1 MKNGKEKNG
10 KIGIFGFFAFTAAS
24 MMSMVLFPTF
34 ASSGF
39 NLIFFLVLAAF
50 FWFIPVALASVEMAS
65 IKKWKDG
72 GIFDWVKNTMSER
85 WGFAAVFY
93 QWFQTTII
101 YTIFFYFLTS
111 GIDYLFQTTF
121 LDNSLFQFFIII
133 LAFLVVTFINLFGIK
148 VTTTITRFSL
158 PIGVILPT
166 LLLIVLAFSFVFGSG
181 KATIPPTLDMGIFP
195 TTSIFEFVIFSSFL
209 LSMTAIEVSANAIN
223 ILKKSNRNYPIV
235 IGILIIT
242 LITFNTLAGLSIA
255 LVLSPEEIGLSD
267 AIFLAFD
274 KIISTWFGIEY
285 IWIAKLITVL
295 IIFGIIGQVSAII
308 VEPSIGI
315 TNALKTLN
323 APKWISKKNRFNVT
337 YNILLIQTILMIIW
351 LSIITF
357 TSSDSN
363 LAMTICISITS
374 STYLLTYILLL
385 TSHLLITWKSSE
397 LERSF
402 GIKNKWI
409 KTIVSSVGLVL
420 TIGTMI
426 IMFLKPLQ
434 NISGENYL
442 VYILVLLISLIVIIS
457 MPFIFYELLKKRKL
471 TPKIIQ

>member
-1 MKNGKEKNG
+1 MKKNQNNNGQ
-10 KIGIFGFFAFTAAS
+10 IGIFGFFAFTAAS

-39 NLIFFLVLAAF
+39 NLIFFLVMAAF

-65 IKKWKDG
+65 IKKWKSG
-72 GIFDWVKNTMSER
+72 GVFDWVKNTMGER

-121 LDNSLFQFFIII
+121 LDNVVYQFLIII
-133 LAFLVVTFINLFGIK
+133 LAFLLVTFINLFGIK
-148 VTTTITRFSL
+148 VTTIITRFSL

-166 LLLIVLAFSFVFGSG
+166 ALLIILAFSFVFGSG
-181 KATIPPTLDMGIFP
+181 KAIIPPTLDLGIFP
-195 TTSIFEFVIFSSFL
+195 TSSIFEFVIFSSFL

-235 IGILIIT
+235 ICILVIS
-242 LITFNTLAGLSIA
+242 LIAFNTLAGLSIA
-255 LVLSPEEIGLSD
+255 LVLSPDEIGLSD
-267 AIFLAFD
+267 AIFIAFD
-274 KIISTWFGIEY
+274 KIISTWFGIKY
-285 IWIAKLITVL
+285 IWISKLITVL

-308 VEPSIGI
+308 VNPSIGI
-315 TNALKTLN
+315 ASALKTLN
-323 APKWISKKNRFNVT
+323 APKWICKTNRFNVT

-351 LSIITF
+351 LSVISF
-357 TSSDSN
+357 TSTDGN

-385 TSHLLITWKSSE
+385 TSHLLLSWKSTE

-409 KTIVSSVGLVL
+409 KTVISSTGLLV
-420 TIGTMI
+420 TFGTMI
-426 IMFLKPLQ
+426 IMFLKPLE
-434 NISGENYL
+434 NINNQDYL
-442 VYILVLLISLIVIIS
+442 IYLLVLSISIVTIIF
-457 MPFIFYELLKKRKL
+457 MPFIFYEMIKRKNTMKL
-471 TPKIIQ
+471 N